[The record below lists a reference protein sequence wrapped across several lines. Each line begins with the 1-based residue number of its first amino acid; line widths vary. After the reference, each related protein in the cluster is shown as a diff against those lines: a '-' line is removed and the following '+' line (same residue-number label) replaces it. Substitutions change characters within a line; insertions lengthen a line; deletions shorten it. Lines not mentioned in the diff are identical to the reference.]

1 MLFILIGIVIFCYA
15 LYLILMTVID
25 HSGVI
30 EELQEIKT
38 LLKKISDEI
47 GINSEEEL
55 VKEDILSIGKCPAC
69 GAHLIEKSEV
79 CQDCGLVLNHKEEE
93 K

>member
-30 EELQEIKT
+30 EELQEIKM
-38 LLKKISDEI
+38 LLKKISDEMC
-47 GINSEEEL
+47 INSEEEV
-55 VKEDILSIGKCPAC
+55 VKENILSIGKCPAC
-69 GAHLIEKSEV
+69 GEDLTERSEM
-79 CQDCGLVLNHKEEE
+79 CQSCGLRLNQEEE
-93 K
+93 